1 MERACYRK
9 LTSYKYQVMEDYI
22 IQIDLKPLK
31 QIRPKVA
38 KFVSLSQNG
47 LLTIKK
53 LCLGRAQRTDHRYQG
68 FHARLT
74 DSRRTVSINAGRRP

>member
-53 LCLGRAQRTDHRYQG
+53 TMPGTGPADRP
-68 FHARLT
+68 
-74 DSRRTVSINAGRRP
+74 SIPGISCAAH